1 MVRIATRFIVKPGE
15 LFGTFRGTE
24 WNEPVHKIVT
34 ETPDTARARASLAE
48 HWRRTCLLSTSA
60 ALHVRRKFPF
70 CRVKHHATVRTVHLA
85 HDGTPNKN
93 KHDKIEVCV
102 LLRPD
107 WATLRYGTP
116 KGEQY
121 DEEATWIEFQPIEY
135 VVSLRGMFIQWF
147 TRHAHSP

>member
-15 LFGTFRGTE
+15 LFEPSGTGVE
-24 WNEPVHKIVT
+24 QPVHKIVT
-34 ETPDTARARASLAE
+34 ETPDTAPACILAE

-60 ALHVRRKFPF
+60 AWHVRREVPLLP
-70 CRVKHHATVRTVHLA
+70 RQHHATVRTVHLA

-107 WATLRYGTP
+107 
-116 KGEQY
+116 
-121 DEEATWIEFQPIEY
+121 
-135 VVSLRGMFIQWF
+135 
-147 TRHAHSP
+147 